1 MAGRKRMLIE
11 NNSEEML
18 FRESENG
25 ADKVLR
31 IDELYEQYKEKTIW
45 LRLGATDQYGF
56 EHYTWRPCKLGVF
69 IDMEMP
75 E

>member
-1 MAGRKRMLIE
+1 MAERKKMLIG
-11 NNSEEML
+11 NSSEEML
-18 FRESENG
+18 LRETETG
-25 ADKVLR
+25 EDKVLR
-31 IDELYEQYKEKTIW
+31 IDELYEQYKDKTIW

-56 EHYTWRPCKLGVF
+56 EHHIWRPCKLGVF